1 MLLSKIREWLDI
13 KWAPEYDRQ
22 ALVHDYLAAFS
33 TEQGRRVLD
42 HLVDSVYCTVY
53 EGNDPIT
60 MAMHNARR
68 SVVHEIMQNMD
79 YGRNP
84 NKYVVEIQELEME
97 RP

>member
-1 MLLSKIREWLDI
+1 
-13 KWAPEYDRQ
+13 
-22 ALVHDYLAAFS
+22 
-33 TEQGRRVLD
+33 
-42 HLVDSVYCTVY
+42 
-53 EGNDPIT
+53 

-68 SVVHEIMQNMD
+68 SVVHEITQNMD